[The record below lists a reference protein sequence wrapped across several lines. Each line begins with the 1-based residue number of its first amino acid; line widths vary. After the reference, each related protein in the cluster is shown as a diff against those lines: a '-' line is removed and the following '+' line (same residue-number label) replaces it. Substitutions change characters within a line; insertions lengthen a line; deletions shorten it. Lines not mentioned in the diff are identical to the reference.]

1 MVAHRVLALSL
12 SIALLVVGCSPADG
26 QSSVTPA
33 LPMPTTR
40 LPTLPPASPTLEPE
54 PTPSPTTVV
63 PEWMTHQQL
72 AMTEAARSDILA
84 LEHLCRYDIDLT
96 VGVESLILAG
106 KQTTVYTN
114 NQDHAFDELYF
125 NLFPNSSRFAAS
137 MEVTSVAVGD
147 VQEEPLYDNGGTVLR
162 VPLPEPLAPG
172 ESVTVGLDFTARVP
186 HVQKNYYLV
195 FVMAQGVL
203 SLGDWHPMVAVYD
216 EEGWNLAYPEG
227 TIGEIVYSESAFY
240 TVRLTLPQGLG
251 LDVIATGVEAERT
264 SNGDGTETVVYY
276 SGPVRDFHL
285 LLSDR
290 YEVAGATVGDTI
302 INSFYWPEHEA
313 CGKEALAFAEA
324 ALGLYDQ
331 LFGSYPFTE
340 LDLAEADLWPWAI
353 EWPGLI
359 LVGEPLYSDP
369 EEECGEWHVVHEVAH
384 QWWYSVVGNDQVDHP
399 WLDEALA
406 NYSTVL
412 YYRLLRDADTA
423 EAAFEEHIRGRYEAY
438 VRAYGDGIVGGPT
451 RHYTRASYYPLV
463 YAKGALFLEALQELM
478 GDDAF
483 FDGLQSYY
491 RGYKYGVARPE
502 GFLQTMEGAH
512 GGSLEEFY
520 RRWVQSAEGL

>member
-1 MVAHRVLALSL
+1 VVAHRVLVLSFC
-12 SIALLVVGCSPADG
+12 IALLVVGCSPVDG
-26 QSSVTPA
+26 QSPVTPV
-33 LPMPTTR
+33 LPTSTTR
-40 LPTLPPASPTLEPE
+40 LPTPPPASPTREPE
-54 PTPSPTTVV
+54 PTPSPPTIV
-63 PEWMTHQQL
+63 PEWMAHQQL

-84 LEHLCRYDIDLT
+84 LEHLCRYDIDVS
-96 VGVESLILAG
+96 VGVESLMLMG
-106 KQTTVYTN
+106 NQTTVYVN
-114 NQDHAFDELYF
+114 NEDHPLDELYF

-137 MEVTSVAVGD
+137 MEITSASVGD
-147 VQEEPLYDNGGTVLR
+147 AEQGFQYDRGGTVLR
-162 VPLPEPLAPG
+162 VPLAEPLPPG
-172 ESVTVGLDFTARVP
+172 ESITVGLDFTARVP

-216 EEGWNLAYPEG
+216 EQGWNLTYPEG

-240 TVRLTLPQGLG
+240 TVRVTMPQGLG
-251 LDVIATGVEAERT
+251 FEVIATGVEAERT
-264 SNGDGTETVVYY
+264 TNGDGTETVVYY

-290 YEVAGATVGDTI
+290 YEVASATVGDTT
-302 INSFYWPEHEA
+302 INSFYWTEHGA

-324 ALGLYDQ
+324 ALALYDD
-331 LFGSYPFTE
+331 LFGPYPFTE

-369 EEECGEWHVVHEVAH
+369 EEECGEWHIVHEVAH

-423 EAAFEEHIRGRYEAY
+423 EVAFEEHIRGRYEAY
-438 VRAYGDGIVGGPT
+438 VQAYGDGIAGGPT

-478 GDDAF
+478 GDEAF
-483 FDGLQSYY
+483 FDGLRSYCQE
-491 RGYKYGVARPE
+491 YKYGVATPE
-502 GFLQTMEGAH
+502 GFLQVMEGAH
-512 GGSLEEFY
+512 GGSLEEFCQH
-520 RRWVQSAEGL
+520 WVQSAEGF